1 MARPLRI
8 EYPGAHYHVMN
19 RGLSHHNIF
28 LENKGRESFLNLL
41 SDITRLWKVEIYAY
55 CLMNNHY
62 HLLLSTPTMGLSRA
76 MRHLDGIYTQNF
88 NRVHHRDGPLFRGR
102 YKAILIDAE
111 AYFLSVLRYIHR
123 NPVGGGSVRD
133 MDRYRWSSHWGYLNK
148 KQCPKWLNTETVMSR
163 FGGLKDYRS
172 YVQSEIEEE
181 IDDFYKGSYQKP
193 ILGDKGFVQ
202 RVREMLGE
210 RAKVEPGKPE
220 SRKVFGLGVE
230 EIARATAREYGK
242 RVEDLKRRRRGV
254 ENQARTMAMY
264 LSRQLG
270 GHQHS
275 EIGKALGLDNESS
288 VSSACLRMKLRVAQD
303 RKIDRRA
310 RRIAAA
316 LTKS

>member
-8 EYPGAHYHVMN
+8 EYPGAYYHVMN

-28 LENKGRESFLNLL
+28 LEDKGRESFLDLL

-62 HLLLSTPTMGLSRA
+62 HLLLSTPAVGLSRA
-76 MRHLDGIYTQNF
+76 MRHVDGIYTQKF

-111 AYFLSVLRYIHR
+111 AYFLSVVRYIRR
-123 NPVGGGSVRD
+123 NPMGRGSVRD
-133 MDRYRWSSHWGYLNK
+133 MDHYRWSSHWGYLNQ
-148 KQCPKWLNTETVMSR
+148 KQCPRWLNTGSVMSR
-163 FGGLKDYRS
+163 FGGLKDYRR

-181 IDDFYKGSYQKP
+181 IHDFYKGSYQKP
-193 ILGDKGFVQ
+193 ILSDKGFVQ

-210 RAKVEPGKPE
+210 RAKVEAEKPE

-230 EIARATAREYGK
+230 EIVRTVAREYGK
-242 RVEDLKRRRRGV
+242 RVEELKRRRRGI
-254 ENQARTMAMY
+254 ENEARTMAMY
-264 LSRQLG
+264 LSWQLG
-270 GHQHS
+270 GHKHS
-275 EIGKALGLDNESS
+275 EIGQALGLDNESS
-288 VSSACLRMKLRVAQD
+288 VSSACLRMKLKVAQD
-303 RKIDRRA
+303 RTIDRRA

>member
-8 EYPGAHYHVMN
+8 EYPGAYYHVMN
-19 RGLSHHNIF
+19 RGLSHRDIF
-28 LENKGRESFLNLL
+28 LEDKGRESFLDLL

-62 HLLLSTPTMGLSRA
+62 HLLLSTPAVGLSRA
-76 MRHLDGIYTQNF
+76 MRHLDGIYTQKF

-123 NPVGGGSVRD
+123 NPVGAGSVRD
-133 MDRYRWSSHWGYLNK
+133 MDHYRWSSHWGYLNK
-148 KQCPKWLNTETVMSR
+148 KQCPKWLNTESVMSR
-163 FGGLKDYRS
+163 FGGVQEYRR

-181 IDDFYKGSYQKP
+181 IDDFYKGSYQTP

-210 RAKVEPGKPE
+210 KAKVESAKPE
-220 SRKVFGLGVE
+220 SRQVFGLRVE
-230 EIARATAREYGK
+230 EIVRATAREYGK

-254 ENQARTMAMY
+254 ENEARTMAMY
-264 LSRQLG
+264 LSWQLG
-270 GHQHS
+270 GHKHS

-310 RRIAAA
+310 RRIADAV
-316 LTKS
+316 TKS